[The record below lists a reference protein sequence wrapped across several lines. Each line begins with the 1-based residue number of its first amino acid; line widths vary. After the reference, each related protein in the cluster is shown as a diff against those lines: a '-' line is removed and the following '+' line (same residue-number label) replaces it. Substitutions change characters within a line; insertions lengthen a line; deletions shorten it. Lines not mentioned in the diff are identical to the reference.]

1 METSRLV
8 INGRGYPFYARAL
21 IMRIGYIPGKRSN
34 DARELRHV
42 CGARES

>member
-8 INGRGYPFYARAL
+8 INGRVTLLLARIMRVDLIGYPGSA
-21 IMRIGYIPGKRSN
+21 